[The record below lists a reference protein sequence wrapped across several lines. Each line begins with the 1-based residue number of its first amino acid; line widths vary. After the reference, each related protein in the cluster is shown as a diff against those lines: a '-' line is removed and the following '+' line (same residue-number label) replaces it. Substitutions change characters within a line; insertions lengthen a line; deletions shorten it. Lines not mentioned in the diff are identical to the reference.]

1 MGSRRAFTLIEL
13 LVVIVIIGILASI
26 AVPSFKGLGQGNVLA
41 AANRQILDDI
51 DLARLRALN
60 ERTTVYMVFMPP
72 ASDALRTHM
81 NQLTPN
87 QRKIL
92 TNLFAGQYT
101 SYALLAARSVGDQP
115 GASVPRYLT
124 SWKSLPDGLVFPDYK
139 FAASGSQTNV
149 YLQPFAYGRFPF
161 PTERSPEFLLPYVAF
176 SSSGQLVE
184 NVNGRLVP
192 AGRDH
197 VLPLARGSILIGRD
211 KNGEVM
217 TGRAADV
224 QISPKDNFTNNFIR
238 VSWLTG
244 RSTLEV
250 PQIR

>member
-1 MGSRRAFTLIEL
+1 MRSRRAFTLVEL

-72 ASDALRTHM
+72 ASDALRQHL
-81 NQLTPN
+81 NKLTPN
-87 QRKIL
+87 QGKIL

-115 GASVPRYLT
+115 GAPMPRYLT
-124 SWKSLPDGLVFPDYK
+124 PWKSLPDGLVFPGFK
-139 FAASGSQTNV
+139 FDPPAGQTNV
-149 YLQPFAYGRFPF
+149 YSQPFAYGSFPF
-161 PTERSPEFLLPYVAF
+161 PTERSPDFRLPYLAF

-211 KNGEVM
+211 KNGDVM
-217 TGRAADV
+217 MGRTADL
-224 QISPKDNFTNNFIR
+224 QISPKDNFTNNYIR

-244 RSTLEV
+244 RPALEV